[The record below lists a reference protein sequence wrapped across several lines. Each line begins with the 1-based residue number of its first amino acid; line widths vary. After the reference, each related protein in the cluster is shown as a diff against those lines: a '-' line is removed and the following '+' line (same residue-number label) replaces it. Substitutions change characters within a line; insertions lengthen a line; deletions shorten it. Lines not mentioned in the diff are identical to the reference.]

1 MVFCCVPYAD
11 FVLAD
16 LAATVPFTF
25 FCLCCLQLS
34 WRLPVARRGAVA
46 QSARRNT
53 SPKPQPD
60 SKQLQARKVA
70 VLASCSNNIKQ
81 VRSVSPSATVFAGPG
96 FCNSPAPSALP
107 MPTGA
112 LLARACSSSG
122 SVPTPTAAF
131 AASNNLKRLL
141 QVPVAA

>member
-1 MVFCCVPYAD
+1 MICCVH
-11 FVLAD
+11 FAD
-16 LAATVPFTF
+16 LVVADLVAIVT
-25 FCLCCLQLS
+25 CLVYVCVAYCLS
-34 WRLPVARRGAVA
+34 WRLPVARRGVVP
-46 QSARRNT
+46 QNARRNM

-60 SKQLQARKVA
+60 SKQLQARKVT

-81 VRSVSPSATVFAGPG
+81 VRSISPSATVFAGPG

-107 MPTGA
+107 LPTGA

-122 SVPTPTAAF
+122 GFPTSTAAN